1 MQCFPGIKAHPQ
13 SLLIESIIM
22 NYCVSQTC
30 LFISGD
36 KPVTSPTAH
45 IGQVPTPIPM
55 VSSPH
60 TPQPV
65 ISTANI
71 TTTNPNTPV
80 STVAAGP
87 HTPSPAVAS
96 PATCLDSSNLSN
108 DGAKKPEEINSEGF
122 ALMDPAKEDPTEEVC
137 GVVRVVVVMM
147 VMVVVMAMVM
157 VMMI

>member
-1 MQCFPGIKAHPQ
+1 
-13 SLLIESIIM
+13 
-22 NYCVSQTC
+22 
-30 LFISGD
+30 
-36 KPVTSPTAH
+36 
-45 IGQVPTPIPM
+45 M

-96 PATCLDSSNLSN
+96 PAACLDGSNLSN
-108 DGAKKPEEINSEGF
+108 DGAKKPEEISAEDFSGG
-122 ALMDPAKEDPTEEVC
+122 DPTEEVC
-137 GVVRVVVVMM
+137 GVVIVGGEGRRRRFLQGSGSKTCSSRLQVDLKGKWQPKFLLRHLKETLKIIYRSLLHNFYICFTLGDIVT
-147 VMVVVMAMVM
+147 
-157 VMMI
+157 